1 MFYMLMNK
9 KLTFMVSCLL
19 FSVSLIRT
27 YFEIQQYYKYK
38 QRWLL
43 KLHIVY
49 PLLPMVKNIPR
60 TLKLIIYIYSHK
72 TIVLFGKTN
81 NNYLFICH
89 LRGKLKRFSHKIGSF
104 ILMVFSTVHS
114 AIYWIMQFPS

>member
-1 MFYMLMNK
+1 MNK

-49 PLLPMVKNIPR
+49 PLLPMVKKHTKDIKN
-60 TLKLIIYIYSHK
+60 
-72 TIVLFGKTN
+72 
-81 NNYLFICH
+81 
-89 LRGKLKRFSHKIGSF
+89 
-104 ILMVFSTVHS
+104 
-114 AIYWIMQFPS
+114 